1 MIEVKNITK
10 KFGAKTA
17 IENISFKVENG
28 SVYGLV
34 GFNGAGKTTL
44 IKCIAGVYKPDK
56 GQAFI
61 DGKDTF
67 ADSGVRQKMFYA
79 ADEFAF
85 PNYSSLLNAAKYFAG
100 YFPKFDFD
108 TLDKLCEVFGLDK
121 NAKISSFSKGM
132 RCQAMMVIAMSAKPE
147 VLLLDEAF
155 DGLDPAVRSKMN
167 NMLLDYA
174 AQTECSV
181 LISSHNL
188 HEISDICDKVALIN
202 GQKIALECS
211 VDEAGAG
218 RCKFRLAF
226 EDEKT
231 QADFSGFDIIRF
243 KGDGRMITLSLR
255 GDEAENEAK
264 LREMNPILLEKF
276 PLTLEEVFLEEMEG
290 SDYDFTEIFS

>member
-10 KFGAKTA
+10 KFGGKAA
-17 IENISFKVENG
+17 IEDISFKVENG

-44 IKCIAGVYKPDK
+44 IKCIAGVYKPDR
-56 GQAFI
+56 GQALI
-61 DGKDTF
+61 DGEDTF
-67 ADSGVRQKMFYA
+67 ASAQIRQKMFYA

-100 YFPKFDFD
+100 YFPDFDFD
-108 TLDKLCEVFGLDK
+108 TLDKLCAVFGLDK
-121 NAKISSFSKGM
+121 NAKLSSFSKGM
-132 RCQAMMVIAMSAKPE
+132 RCQAMMIIGMSSKPS

-155 DGLDPAVRSKMN
+155 DGLDPAIRSKMN

-174 AQTECSV
+174 AQTDCSV

-202 GQKIALECS
+202 GRKLALECS
-211 VDEAGAG
+211 VDEAGAD
-218 RCKFRLAF
+218 RCKFRLVF
-226 EDEKT
+226 ETEKREP
-231 QADFSGFDIIRF
+231 DFEGLDIVKF
-243 KGDGRMITLSLR
+243 KSDGRIITLSLK
-255 GDEAENEAK
+255 GDETENEAK
-264 LREMNPILLEKF
+264 LRAMNPLLIEKF